1 MAADD
6 DGARAR
12 RLAIE
17 REIRERL
24 ELPGWS
30 NLRGDDVI
38 SRVEALDPASR
49 VRLNYLFAELQE
61 LKDADRD

>member
-17 REIRERL
+17 REVRERL
-24 ELPGWS
+24 ELPEWS

-38 SRVEALDPASR
+38 SRIEALDPASR
-49 VRLNYLFAELQE
+49 GRLNHLFAELQE
-61 LKDADRD
+61 LKDQNRD

>member
-17 REIRERL
+17 REVRERL
-24 ELPGWS
+24 ELPEWS

-38 SRVEALDPASR
+38 SRIEALDPASR

-61 LKDADRD
+61 LKDEDRD

>member
-6 DGARAR
+6 GGVRAR

-38 SRVEALDPASR
+38 SRIEALDPGSR

-61 LKDADRD
+61 EDRD

>member
-1 MAADD
+1 MTADED
-6 DGARAR
+6 SARAR
-12 RLAIE
+12 QQAIE

-24 ELPGWS
+24 DLPEWS

-38 SRVEALDPASR
+38 SRIEALDPASR

>member
-6 DGARAR
+6 DGARTR

-49 VRLNYLFAELQE
+49 ARLNHLFTELQE
-61 LKDADRD
+61 LKDEDRD

>member
-1 MAADD
+1 MTADED
-6 DGARAR
+6 SARAR
-12 RLAIE
+12 QQAIE

-24 ELPGWS
+24 DLPEWS

-38 SRVEALDPASR
+38 SRIEALDPASR

-61 LKDADRD
+61 LKDEDRD